1 MSRKVWG
8 LIVLAALLIL
18 GGAWYFTTQLHQE
31 NYYPENT
38 IVLAEDT
45 VELPNMDYGLFLDSF
60 EVVRSTIEKNQFLAD
75 ILLEY
80 DIDYPTIE
88 RIAATPDSVFNVRR
102 IKYGRPYAIFLSP
115 DSLRKA
121 QYFVYEKDPLN
132 YVVFDLRDSVVALA
146 GQREVEVIRREAGGV
161 ITSSLFEAL
170 MEQDLS
176 PALAMKLSDIYAWSI
191 DFYRIQK
198 NDSFKVVFDERYVGD
213 EFIGVGEV
221 YSSLFVHGG
230 EKFYAFAYPNEHD
243 RIEYYDEEANS
254 LRKAFLQ
261 SPIKFGRI
269 SSGYTMRRYHPVQ
282 KRYKAHLGTDYAAPT
297 GTPIYAV
304 GDGTVI
310 EAQFKR
316 YNGNYVKIRH
326 NSVYTTQY
334 LHMSK
339 IASGMRAG
347 KVVKQGDVIGYV
359 GSTGLATGPHV
370 CFRFWKNGKQ
380 VNHRSEKLPS
390 AEPIAE
396 DHREDYNKK
405 MVEMKSTIDSIE
417 IKLPAPKE
425 ELE

>member
-1 MSRKVWG
+1 MSKRNMIIGAVAI
-8 LIVLAALLIL
+8 LIAAA
-18 GGAWYFTTQLHQE
+18 AWFFSRQLHQE

-45 VELPNMDYGLFLDSF
+45 VVLPNMDYGLVLDSF
-60 EVVRSTIEKNQFLAD
+60 EVIRSTIQKNEFLAD
-75 ILLEY
+75 ILLKY
-80 DIDYPTIE
+80 DVSYPTIE
-88 RIAATPDSVFNVRR
+88 KIAATPDSIFNVRR
-102 IKYGRPYAIFLSP
+102 IKSGRPYAVFMSL
-115 DSLRKA
+115 DSLRSA
-121 QYFVYEKDPLN
+121 EYFVYEKDPLN
-132 YVVFDLRDSVVALA
+132 YVVFDLRDSVIAMP
-146 GQREVEVIRREAGGV
+146 GQREVRVVRREAGG
-161 ITSSLFEAL
+161 IIYSSLFESL
-170 MEQDLS
+170 MEQELS
-176 PALAMKLSDIYAWSI
+176 PALAMNLSDIYAWSI

-198 NDSFKVVFDERYVGD
+198 GDAFKVIFDEKYVGD
-213 EFIGVGEV
+213 EFIGIGQV
-221 YSSLFVHGG
+221 YASLFVHGG
-230 EKFYAFAYPNEHD
+230 EDFYGFAYPNEND

-269 SSGYTMRRYHPVQ
+269 SSGFTMRRYHPVQ

-297 GTPIYAV
+297 GTPIYSV

-310 EAQFKR
+310 EARFKR

-339 IASGMRAG
+339 IASGMTPG
-347 KVVKQGDVIGYV
+347 KVVKQGDIIGYV

-380 VNHRSEKLPS
+380 VNHRAEKLPS

-396 DHREDYNKK
+396 SQREAYNIK
-405 MVEMKSTIDSIE
+405 MAELKSAIDSIE
-417 IKLPAPKE
+417 IMVEAPE
-425 ELE
+425 QAQN